1 MKITEITLQNFKP
14 FYGEVTINPT
24 TDSGKPIL
32 LMRGKND
39 AGKTSFHSAFRFCLY
54 GPEDTEE
61 KHSLINRTAASEA
74 DGKAGVIMSFEHGE
88 EIFTVERMVEF
99 SQVNSADDRQA
110 DNIYRQVRDAS
121 GKIVVGK
128 SAGTQEYQ
136 MFMNRVLPENVAD
149 FFFFDAEEL
158 NRFEQSHDE
167 EVREAIE
174 TVLGIQEIENAI
186 SDLGSKKEDYER
198 EFTSIKSTIEENQ
211 ERKEKLEGVQERID
225 EITGEGGGLEEVDS
239 ELETK
244 RSSLESVKQE
254 ISDLSDTADKRQQL
268 EEIDEE
274 IGELEDSLK
283 ESKEDRNELQR
294 RAGPMIAQN
303 AATVI
308 LEDYDVEGVNGEA
321 EVISSILTGNRSTCL
336 CGEELTQEHRNH
348 LRERWNRLSS
358 EETRRLSNLQ
368 GLCGNLDI
376 NIDAEL
382 EKYQNVDQ
390 NVRRLE
396 VKIEELEVKKE
407 GIESDVR
414 EIEEDAEERLKQRRD
429 ELRRDIED
437 LDDRRAEVNQEL
449 GELESKKDQL
459 LSRIQSQG
467 GATEREERFQELISL
482 AGRSQEAMEDIK
494 NELIDQRREEV
505 EEHASETFLK
515 LTNRPD
521 QYDGLTITDN
531 YELRVRSGGASRTIQ
546 EQKPSEGQKQII
558 AYSFIAGL
566 SRYTTRDAPVV
577 IDTPIGRLDREH
589 KNNLLK
595 HYPEFSEQVMIL
607 YQPNELELEDQE
619 QLSDSMSK
627 HYSIEVRDDVED
639 ASTIAE
645 LPELVMDPNTGG
657 S

>member
-1 MKITEITLQNFKP
+1 MKITEITLQNYKP
-14 FYGEVTINPT
+14 FYGDVTINPT

-54 GPEDTEE
+54 GPEDTKE
-61 KHSLINRTAASEA
+61 KHSLINRTAACET
-74 DGKAGVIMSFEHGE
+74 DGKAGVMISFEHGE

-99 SQVNSADDRQA
+99 SQVSSADDRQA

-121 GKIVVGK
+121 GDIIVGK
-128 SAGTQEYQ
+128 SAGRQEYQ

-158 NRFEQSHDE
+158 NRFEKSHDD

-186 SDLGSKKEDYER
+186 SDLDSKKTDYER
-198 EFTSIKSTIEENQ
+198 EFASIQSTIEENR
-211 ERKEKLEGVQERID
+211 ERKKELEKVQDRID
-225 EITGEGGGLEEVDS
+225 EVSGEGGKIEKVQKEI
-239 ELETK
+239 ETK
-244 RSSLESVKQE
+244 RDTLDSIKDE
-254 ISDLSDTADKRQQL
+254 ISELSDTADKRQRI
-268 EEIDEE
+268 EEIDKE
-274 IGELEDSLK
+274 INELESTLNEKRD
-283 ESKEDRNELQR
+283 ERNELQR
-294 RAGPMIAQN
+294 NAGPLITQN

-308 LEDYDVEGVNGEA
+308 LEDYDVEGVGGEA
-321 EVISSILTGNRSTCL
+321 EVISSILTGKRSTCI
-336 CGEELTQEHRNH
+336 CGEELTPEHRQH
-348 LRERWNRLSS
+348 LRDRWNRLSS
-358 EETRRLSNLQ
+358 EETRQLSNLQ
-368 GLCGNLDI
+368 NLCGKLDL
-376 NIDAEL
+376 NVDAEL
-382 EKYQNVDQ
+382 AKYQSLDQ
-390 NVRRLE
+390 DVRRITIRIDEL
-396 VKIEELEVKKE
+396 KEERE

-414 EIEEDAEERLKQRRD
+414 DIEEDAEERLTKRRD
-429 ELRRDIED
+429 ELKQGIERLEDQQAD
-437 LDDRRAEVNQEL
+437 LNQEL
-449 GELESKKDQL
+449 GELKNKKEQI

-467 GATEREERFQELISL
+467 GATDREKRFQKLIKL
-482 AGRSQEAMEDIK
+482 AGRSHDAMEDIK
-494 NELIDQRREEV
+494 NELIDQRRKEV
-505 EEHASETFLK
+505 EDHASNTFLK

-521 QYDGLTITDN
+521 QYDGISITDN
-531 YELRVRSGGASRTIQ
+531 YELRIRSGGTSRTIQ

-607 YQPNELELEDQE
+607 YQPNELEIEDIE

-627 HYSIEVRDDVED
+627 HYSIEVRDDIKD
-639 ASTIAE
+639 ASTISE
-645 LPELVMDPNTGG
+645 LPELVTDPNMGG
-657 S
+657 L